1 MTAAEF
7 TKTQQPSAQPPPQ
20 ANPGPSGAGHGL
32 KPLKICL
39 LGYRSNP
46 YSGGQGIYIRYLSQA
61 LVEAGHKVD
70 VISGPP
76 YPDLDPRVG
85 LIALP
90 SLDLYAEMDHVSAF
104 QPNILL
110 SLTDS
115 FEYFST
121 LTGGFPE
128 PYTFGRRL
136 VRHFKINKPH
146 YDIIHDNQSLCYGV
160 LKLQE
165 LGHPVLTTI
174 HHPITSDLK
183 IALSQTKHWG
193 MRLLIKRWHS
203 FLRMQKKVV
212 PRLKHIVT
220 VSRAAQ
226 QDIAAAFDIALGS
239 IDVVHNGIDTELF
252 KPMNNIARKPFTIMT
267 TASADAPLKGISYL
281 LEAIAIVKSTHPE
294 IELCLIGNLKQG
306 GESDKLIRAL
316 NIQNQISIHSQ
327 VTADEM
333 VQLYAQACI
342 VVVPSIYEG
351 FGLPAAEA
359 MACGLPVIST
369 DGGALPEVIGDCGII
384 VPTRSGKAI
393 ALAIVDLLD
402 SPEKRKSLGQRARKR
417 IQQKFSWARV
427 ADAIVTLYRTIPGVP
442 ANVP

>member
-1 MTAAEF
+1 
-7 TKTQQPSAQPPPQ
+7 
-20 ANPGPSGAGHGL
+20 
-32 KPLKICL
+32 
-39 LGYRSNP
+39 
-46 YSGGQGIYIRYLSQA
+46 
-61 LVEAGHKVD
+61 
-70 VISGPP
+70 
-76 YPDLDPRVG
+76 
-85 LIALP
+85 
-90 SLDLYAEMDHVSAF
+90 
-104 QPNILL
+104 
-110 SLTDS
+110 
-115 FEYFST
+115 
-121 LTGGFPE
+121 
-128 PYTFGRRL
+128 
-136 VRHFKINKPH
+136 
-146 YDIIHDNQSLCYGV
+146 
-160 LKLQE
+160 
-165 LGHPVLTTI
+165 
-174 HHPITSDLK
+174 
-183 IALSQTKHWG
+183 
-193 MRLLIKRWHS
+193 
-203 FLRMQKKVV
+203 V

-252 KPMNNIARKPFTIMT
+252 KPMNNIARKPFTIMA
-267 TASADAPLKGISYL
+267 TASADAPLKGINYL

-306 GESDKLIRAL
+306 GESDNLIRAL
-316 NIQNQISIHSQ
+316 NIPNQINIHSQ